1 MLTWFRHILSADFS
15 DVNLPFVRISKLSA
29 RSSSKCAKKAEFTV
43 LVSFMFFPLAFTYF
57 AFVVWFFRPF
67 SCDLYFSLWHPL
79 FVFEFLS
86 VYLILISFICVQISV
101 HLSSPSSACFF
112 SFLVLCFI
120 SSPLLRFVFSK
131 TFYVSSVSFVLTHK
145 NTDPF
150 LLKGCEWNV
159 DMPIGSENGY
169 LPQWD
174 SLFHF
179 PSTDGFLAFGT
190 DPCTDRGQSTCCC
203 DFQRFVHCTNVS
215 VSSVT
220 QRCLL
225 FWPLWTLQG
234 SMDIIW
240 RCETQFFEFKHSGVS
255 EEEFLQ
261 ENSFLYIFFLES

>member
-1 MLTWFRHILSADFS
+1 
-15 DVNLPFVRISKLSA
+15 
-29 RSSSKCAKKAEFTV
+29 
-43 LVSFMFFPLAFTYF
+43 MFFPLAFTYF
-57 AFVVWFFRPF
+57 GFVVCFFRPF
-67 SCDLYFSLWHPL
+67 FCDLYFFPLWHPL
-79 FVFEFLS
+79 FVFEFLVWLDFFFNYALCASQSTSSSLVLS
-86 VYLILISFICVQISV
+86 VFKYLCVYHPPLLLV
-101 HLSSPSSACFF
+101 FF

-150 LLKGCEWNV
+150 LLKGCEWNA

-169 LPQWD
+169 PPQWD

-190 DPCTDRGQSTCCC
+190 DPRTDRGQSTCCC

-225 FWPLWTLQG
+225 FWPVLNTPGEYRHHLK
-234 SMDIIW
+234 
-240 RCETQFFEFKHSGVS
+240 E
-255 EEEFLQ
+255 
-261 ENSFLYIFFLES
+261 

>member
-1 MLTWFRHILSADFS
+1 
-15 DVNLPFVRISKLSA
+15 
-29 RSSSKCAKKAEFTV
+29 
-43 LVSFMFFPLAFTYF
+43 MFFPLAFTYF

-86 VYLILISFICVQISV
+86 VYLILISFICVHISV
-101 HLSSPSSACFF
+101 HFSSPSSACFF

-159 DMPIGSENGY
+159 DMPIGSENGCHNGTAC
-169 LPQWD
+169 
-174 SLFHF
+174 FIF
-179 PSTDGFLAFGT
+179 PVRMVSWHLAQTHAQTEASQHVAVTFR
-190 DPCTDRGQSTCCC
+190 D
-203 DFQRFVHCTNVS
+203 CTNVS

>member
-1 MLTWFRHILSADFS
+1 
-15 DVNLPFVRISKLSA
+15 
-29 RSSSKCAKKAEFTV
+29 
-43 LVSFMFFPLAFTYF
+43 MFFPLAFTYF

-86 VYLILISFICVQISV
+86 VYLILISFICVHISV

-159 DMPIGSENGY
+159 DMPIGSENGCHNGTAC
-169 LPQWD
+169 
-174 SLFHF
+174 FIF
-179 PSTDGFLAFGT
+179 PVRMVSWHLAQTHAQTEASQHVAVTFR
-190 DPCTDRGQSTCCC
+190 D
-203 DFQRFVHCTNVS
+203 CTNVS

>member
-1 MLTWFRHILSADFS
+1 
-15 DVNLPFVRISKLSA
+15 
-29 RSSSKCAKKAEFTV
+29 
-43 LVSFMFFPLAFTYF
+43 MFFPLAFTYF

-159 DMPIGSENGY
+159 DMPIGSENGCHNGTAC
-169 LPQWD
+169 
-174 SLFHF
+174 FIF
-179 PSTDGFLAFGT
+179 PVRMVSWHLAQTHAQTEASQHVAVTFR
-190 DPCTDRGQSTCCC
+190 D
-203 DFQRFVHCTNVS
+203 CTNVS

>member
-1 MLTWFRHILSADFS
+1 
-15 DVNLPFVRISKLSA
+15 
-29 RSSSKCAKKAEFTV
+29 
-43 LVSFMFFPLAFTYF
+43 MFFPLAFTYF

-169 LPQWD
+169 LPQWE

-234 SMDIIW
+234 SMDII
-240 RCETQFFEFKHSGVS
+240 CVKLNSLNLSTQGSQKMNFS
-255 EEEFLQ
+255 EKIVFC
-261 ENSFLYIFFLES
+261 IFFSWNLKFCCPGYFITIDKHYPSIISRLSNSR

>member
-1 MLTWFRHILSADFS
+1 MSISHSCASQSCLPDPAQSVPRKLNSLFWSHLCFFLWLLLILLLWFGFSAHFPVTYTFLCGTPCLS
-15 DVNLPFVRISKLSA
+15 LSFFQST
-29 RSSSKCAKKAEFTV
+29 SSS
-43 LVSFMFFPLAFTYF
+43 LV
-57 AFVVWFFRPF
+57 
-67 SCDLYFSLWHPL
+67 
-79 FVFEFLS
+79 LS
-86 VYLILISFICVQISV
+86 VFKYLCIYHPPLLLV
-101 HLSSPSSACFF
+101 FF

-215 VSSVT
+215 VSSVA

>member
-1 MLTWFRHILSADFS
+1 
-15 DVNLPFVRISKLSA
+15 
-29 RSSSKCAKKAEFTV
+29 
-43 LVSFMFFPLAFTYF
+43 MFFPLAFTYF

-86 VYLILISFICVQISV
+86 VYLILISFVCVHISV

-159 DMPIGSENGY
+159 DMPIGSENGCHNGTAC
-169 LPQWD
+169 
-174 SLFHF
+174 FIF
-179 PSTDGFLAFGT
+179 PVRMVSWHLAQTHAQTEASQHVAVTFR
-190 DPCTDRGQSTCCC
+190 D
-203 DFQRFVHCTNVS
+203 CTNVS